1 MVLRQLLRKS
11 FHHPLPIPHSPRT
24 TLLRFR
30 PLRHSSNVPKPP
42 PPLTAETH
50 SSSRIDRILNTFP
63 SFLHPYTSSLRSAPA
78 SSITAF
84 LILHEITAIVPLV
97 GLASLFHYSGWTP
110 SFLAEGS
117 YVAEG
122 VKKFGRYF
130 ERKGWFGFSSTNP
143 QSDPDNKRGDGK
155 IGVEEV
161 EQKWHVGE
169 KGSRILIEVATAYAI
184 TKVLLPVRVI
194 ASVWATPWF
203 ARVVLRGGV
212 GKLFGVGGKKITQKG
227 SAAAESGIKNASK
240 RP

>member
-1 MVLRQLLRKS
+1 M
-11 FHHPLPIPHSPRT
+11 PLI
-24 TLLRFR
+24 
-30 PLRHSSNVPKPP
+30 
-42 PPLTAETH
+42 
-50 SSSRIDRILNTFP
+50 
-63 SFLHPYTSSLRSAPA
+63 
-78 SSITAF
+78 
-84 LILHEITAIVPLV
+84 

-130 ERKGWFGFSSTNP
+130 ERKGWFGFSTSANP
-143 QSDPDNKRGDGK
+143 QPNPNDERGDGK
-155 IGVEEV
+155 VGIEEV

-212 GKLFGVGGKKITQKG
+212 GKVFGVSGKKITEKG
-227 SAAAESGIKNASK
+227 SVVAESGIKNASK